1 MSYIVYINDQ
11 LIEISDSKEIVYNKQ
26 CNDISELANRQS
38 NFTYKFNAPLTANN
52 KRALGFVGSVGNGS
66 NIPYQK
72 NNVQVIDS
80 DTGLHLI
87 KSGWAVINETNKN
100 YEINT
105 YDGVIDLFKA
115 IEGKTFGNDIDLIE
129 IDHEKNL
136 TTVIDS
142 FTNEDYRYIIG
153 DYGGK
158 THLDSGVNI
167 NIDYLVP
174 SVRYKYLWNK
184 IFTTFGFNYIGN
196 IFDTFDFDQLWL
208 TYPKGINNNQ
218 GGTLY
223 AEFLKDTTHLT
234 ANINLNA
241 QWDSYNIINGY
252 QIGNW
257 KYVVIENGTYKIESQ
272 IFALN
277 SYFKVF
283 STFTVENELSKYTIQ
298 INGVSQGIFNYG
310 ELKTLTLELNIGDV
324 VNVFFVYEPSITA
337 LIGTPLNSYYDTLP
351 YKRTY
356 FSFDDKDSFLNI
368 YKFDTVISF
377 TDELKQLSLTEF
389 LKETLWRFGLT
400 IFIDENNNYIF
411 KTFDE
416 RLQSDVVDW
425 SAKYSKRTN
434 ESYIPKS
441 YGQAN
446 NFLQNYNDKEA
457 VYNNGT
463 FSISN
468 ENLDNKKDLLKSKF
482 FSPEK
487 DFTIFYINSGYN
499 EVVYP
504 TLLWQKEV
512 SENSG
517 TQEVK
522 YKELANRFY
531 LLRSETILQDAEL
544 KSETLGVS
552 DTVTS
557 LPVARFLLTTFKDFI
572 PKYYSNIDLLLN
584 DFKMHKIE
592 MLVNTIDFVNLD
604 LDKIY
609 YFEQEQNY
617 YFLNKMQWQKGKL
630 TNADFYRVKY
640 SENINNSF
648 NLEITNITVTDEIQF
663 TEIIPYTKFQIVLE
677 INGLQYSAI
686 YENPLTGYSLT
697 SGDIIRFLDIDTNQ
711 QISNYFTV

>member
-52 KRALGFVGSVGNGS
+52 KRALGFVGNVGNGS

-72 NNVQVIDS
+72 NNVQVVDR

-115 IEGKTFGNDIDLIE
+115 IEGKTFGNDIDLSE
-129 IDHEKNL
+129 INHEKNL

-142 FTNEDYRYIIG
+142 FTNENYRYIIG

-158 THLDSGVNI
+158 THLDSGTKI

-184 IFTTFGFNYIGN
+184 IFTTFGFSYLGN
-196 IFDTFDFDQLWL
+196 IFNTFDFDQLWL
-208 TYPKGINNNQ
+208 TYPKGINYQ
-218 GGTLY
+218 TPTLY
-223 AEFLKDTTHLT
+223 AELVKDTTE
-234 ANINLNA
+234 NITNGVFT
-241 QWDSYNIINGY
+241 WDTETVTQGSVSE
-252 QIGNW
+252 NW
-257 KYVVIENGTYKIESQ
+257 KYIVPNNGTYRLDFQ
-272 IFALN
+272 LHAVNYRLLN
-277 SYFKVF
+277 PGQFNVLIVASLANYNVF
-283 STFTVENELSKYTIQ
+283 V
-298 INGVSQGIFNYG
+298 NGASLGITYDYAG
-310 ELKTLTLELNIGDV
+310 VYDYILELNAGDV
-324 VNVFFVYEPSITA
+324 VEIKFIIPSNTVSAIYLKTVFTFTA
-337 LIGTPLNSYYDTLP
+337 TT
-351 YKRTY
+351 
-356 FSFDDKDSFLNI
+356 SFFKISKFNDSF
-368 YKFDTVISF
+368 ISF
-377 TDELKQLSLTEF
+377 TDELKQLLLTDF
-389 LKETLWRFGLT
+389 FKETLWRFGLT
-400 IFIDENNNYIF
+400 VFVDINNNYIF

-416 RLQSDVVDW
+416 RLQSDIIDW

-446 NFLQNYNDKEA
+446 NFLQNYNDKED

-468 ENLDNKKDLLKSKF
+468 ENLDDKKDLLKSKF

-487 DFTIFYINSGYN
+487 AFATFYLNAAYN
-499 EVVYP
+499 EMVYP

-552 DTVTS
+552 EIVSS
-557 LPVARFLLTTFKDFI
+557 LPVARFLLTTFKDLI
-572 PKYYSNIDLLLN
+572 PKYYANIDLLLN

-640 SENINNSF
+640 SE
-648 NLEITNITVTDEIQF
+648 Q
-663 TEIIPYTKFQIVLE
+663 
-677 INGLQYSAI
+677 
-686 YENPLTGYSLT
+686 
-697 SGDIIRFLDIDTNQ
+697 
-711 QISNYFTV
+711 

>member
-1 MSYIVYINDQ
+1 MSYIVYINNL
-11 LIEISDSKEIVYNKQ
+11 LIETTDSKEIVYNKQ

-66 NIPYQK
+66 NVPYQK

-115 IEGKTFGNDIDLIE
+115 IEGKTFGNDIDLSE

-136 TTVIDS
+136 TTVINS
-142 FTNEDYRYIIG
+142 FTNENYRYIIG

-158 THLDSGVNI
+158 THLDSGTKI

-174 SVRYKYLWNK
+174 SVRLKYLWNK
-184 IFTTFGFNYIGN
+184 IFSTFGFNYIGN
-196 IFDTFDFDQLWL
+196 IFNTFDFDQLWL
-208 TYPKGINNNQ
+208 TYPKGISDMMP
-218 GGTLY
+218 TLY
-223 AEFLKDTTHLT
+223 AELVKDTVSQTTNGVLT
-234 ANINLNA
+234 
-241 QWDSYNIINGY
+241 WDTQTIIQGSVSA
-252 QIGNW
+252 NW
-257 KYVVIENGTYKIESQ
+257 KYIVP
-272 IFALN
+272 
-277 SYFKVF
+277 
-283 STFTVENELSKYTIQ
+283 
-298 INGVSQGIFNYG
+298 INGIYKLDFQLHGFAFRPGAGGSILKYNILINGNSLGVSYDYANVYQ
-310 ELKTLTLELNIGDV
+310 LTLGLNNGDV
-324 VNVFFVYEPSITA
+324 VEVKFIIPSLYAVTVFSYINTTSYLNVSRYEDV
-337 LIGTPLNSYYDTLP
+337 N
-351 YKRTY
+351 
-356 FSFDDKDSFLNI
+356 
-368 YKFDTVISF
+368 ISF

-400 IFIDENNNYIF
+400 VFVDVNNNYVF

-416 RLQSDVVDW
+416 RLQSDIVDW

-531 LLRSETILQDAEL
+531 LLRSETIVQDAEL

-640 SENINNSF
+640 SEQFVEEILIELLSIYPFETGNCVDF
-648 NLEITNITVTDEIQF
+648 NVSENITISIISVQVSVDGGVNWVTYGGGTTSPICGIR
-663 TEIIPYTKFQIVLE
+663 TV
-677 INGLQYSAI
+677 N
-686 YENPLTGYSLT
+686 
-697 SGDIIRFLDIDTNQ
+697 SGDLVRLKLTYNGG
-711 QISNYFTV
+711 QIFYSNILTV

>member
-1 MSYIVYINDQ
+1 MSYIVYMNDQ

-52 KRALGFVGSVGNGS
+52 KRALGFVGNVGNGS

-115 IEGKTFGNDIDLIE
+115 IEGKTFGNDIDLSE
-129 IDHEKNL
+129 INHEKNL
-136 TTVIDS
+136 TTVINS
-142 FTNEDYRYIIG
+142 FTNENYRYIIG

-158 THLDSGVNI
+158 THLDSGTKI

-174 SVRYKYLWNK
+174 SVRLKYLWNK

-196 IFDTFDFDQLWL
+196 FFNTNDFDGLWL
-208 TYPKGINNNQ
+208 TYPKGISQ
-218 GGTLY
+218 DVPTELY
-223 AEFLKDTTHLT
+223 AEFTNWDY
-234 ANINLNA
+234 IN
-241 QWDSYNIINGY
+241 QIYNIINIISGTSLNNTY
-252 QIGNW
+252 I
-257 KYVVIENGTYKIESQ
+257 IPETATYKITFGGYGTVPIIDFEGNFIGTDAVTFRLLVNGVDFYSVSNSDAT
-272 IFALN
+272 ISLN
-277 SYFKVF
+277 L
-283 STFTVENELSKYTIQ
+283 THGDIVEVNYTIVVG
-298 INGVSQGIFNYG
+298 ILVTSQHMTFEKY
-310 ELKTLTLELNIGDV
+310 
-324 VNVFFVYEPSITA
+324 
-337 LIGTPLNSYYDTLP
+337 
-351 YKRTY
+351 
-356 FSFDDKDSFLNI
+356 
-368 YKFDTVISF
+368 DTVISF

-441 YGQAN
+441 YGQSN
-446 NFLQNYNDKEA
+446 NFLQNYNDKEG

-499 EVVYP
+499 EIVYP

-522 YKELANRFY
+522 YKELTNRFY
-531 LLRSETILQDAEL
+531 LLRSETIAQDAHL

-552 DTVTS
+552 DTVSS

-572 PKYYSNIDLLLN
+572 PKYYTNIDLLLN

-640 SENINNSF
+640 SDQFVEELLIELLSIYNFETGNCVDF
-648 NLEITNITVTDEIQF
+648 NVSENITVSNISVQVSTNSGTTWTSYGSGTTSPICGIG
-663 TEIIPYTKFQIVLE
+663 TV
-677 INGLQYSAI
+677 N
-686 YENPLTGYSLT
+686 
-697 SGDIIRFLDIDTNQ
+697 SGDLVRLKLTYNGGQVFY
-711 QISNYFTV
+711 SNILTV